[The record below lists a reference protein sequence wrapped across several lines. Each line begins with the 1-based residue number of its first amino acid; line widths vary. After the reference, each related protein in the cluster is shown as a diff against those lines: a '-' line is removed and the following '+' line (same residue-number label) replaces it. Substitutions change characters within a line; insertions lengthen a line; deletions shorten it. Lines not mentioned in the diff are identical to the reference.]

1 MDTFRIAVL
10 VAATLITGLHA
21 GLYYTY
27 ACSIM
32 VTLRGVDDR
41 TFVDVMQ
48 RINRDILNGW
58 FFLTFMGSLLVTA
71 LALILFIGVNGAVLL
86 PVAVSLALSVL
97 SFGITMGVNVP
108 MNNRMDKVGDPTTMS
123 PQALAEARRVFEKPW
138 VRNNLNRMFASI
150 GSCGA
155 MCWALLAS

>member
-10 VAATLITGLHA
+10 VAATLATGLNA

-41 TFVDVMQ
+41 TFVNMMQ
-48 RINRDILNGW
+48 RINRDITNGW
-58 FFLTFMGSLLVTA
+58 FFLTFMGALLVPA
-71 LALILFIGVNGAVLL
+71 LALILFIGVNGAVVL
-86 PVAVSLALSVL
+86 PVAIGLGLYVV

-108 MNNRMDKVGDPTTMS
+108 MNNRMDKVGDPDTMS

-138 VRNNLNRMFASI
+138 VRSNLNRTLAST

-155 MCWALLAS
+155 LCWALLTL